1 MMGSIFFCLD
11 GRAKKESTA
20 LFPTNRNMEC
30 SICRLVVSA
39 SQMRDGEMEM
49 DRI

>member
-1 MMGSIFFCLD
+1 MMGSNFFLPRWAC
-11 GRAKKESTA
+11 KKESAA
-20 LFPTNRNMEC
+20 LFPTNRNTEC
-30 SICRLVVSA
+30 SICRLVVNA